1 VKHVTALQSLL
12 TSIIEP
18 LFNPL
23 WVFLL
28 LGEVPG
34 PFAIAGGAIILVTVT
49 ARSVLSILR
58 PASSSR

>member
-1 VKHVTALQSLL
+1 
-12 TSIIEP
+12 
-18 LFNPL
+18 
-23 WVFLL
+23 
-28 LGEVPG
+28 VPG